1 MAWGDKVAAKDILG
15 METEEFH
22 AKLNKI
28 DEYETKFK
36 ALEDAQRTSTSTI
49 LERMEALKP
58 APPPKETVDP
68 DVAFLANPSNAIDE
82 RLKPLSQG
90 LLDNSI
96 MLMHR
101 QARET
106 YPKDF
111 ERWGTE
117 ITQKMGEL
125 SANQQADPRV
135 WKACVMMVRG
145 EHAADLEKDG
155 AQGKYSFL
163 EPVSAGLRPDPKTAD
178 GLSDDQRKMVRHLR
192 NLGPKEMTP
201 EKYQAGVHRLRVS
214 RNARMG
220 SFGEGR

>member
-1 MAWGDKVAAKDILG
+1 VRLNNQRVSFMAWGDKVSAKDILG

-22 AKLNKI
+22 AKLSKI
-28 DEYETKFK
+28 DEYEKKFS
-36 ALEDAQRTSTSTI
+36 ALEEAQRTSTSTI

-101 QARET
+101 QARES

-117 ITQKMGEL
+117 NG
-125 SANQQADPRV
+125 
-135 WKACVMMVRG
+135 
-145 EHAADLEKDG
+145 
-155 AQGKYSFL
+155 
-163 EPVSAGLRPDPKTAD
+163 
-178 GLSDDQRKMVRHLR
+178 
-192 NLGPKEMTP
+192 
-201 EKYQAGVHRLRVS
+201 
-214 RNARMG
+214 
-220 SFGEGR
+220 